1 MITLAGP
8 GLAMMGAFAPGAMA
22 QTAEA
27 RCAVTEVAPGVKM
40 RAQNCPMF
48 YARPAGQAT
57 TNELPS
63 AVMNGPPQANSF
75 RFGNTELRVQGR
87 VRGEMGV
94 QR

>member
-1 MITLAGP
+1 MITLAG
-8 GLAMMGAFAPGAMA
+8 LGAVAPGVFA
-22 QTAEA
+22 QADDA

-40 RAQNCPMF
+40 RAANCPMF
-48 YARPAGQAT
+48 YARPVDHSTSGS
-57 TNELPS
+57 LPS
-63 AVMNGPPQANSF
+63 AVMQAPPQANSF